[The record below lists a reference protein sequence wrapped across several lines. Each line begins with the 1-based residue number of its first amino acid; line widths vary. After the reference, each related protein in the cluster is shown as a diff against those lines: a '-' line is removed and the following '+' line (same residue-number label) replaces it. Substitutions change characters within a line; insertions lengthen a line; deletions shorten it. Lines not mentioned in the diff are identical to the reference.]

1 MTMPDMLVKLYDL
14 PSVTP
19 LLEKLEAEN
28 ITIRRPIGPENYA
41 VIRWIN
47 ENFGPDWAGEAENA
61 FFRSPKGVFI
71 AVQKLPKKK
80 AEVLGF
86 ACYDATVK
94 GFFGP
99 TGVRED
105 ARGKGIGAAL
115 LLATLHGMK
124 DEGYGYGII
133 GGAGP
138 VDFYKKCCGAVPIEG
153 SSPGVYY
160 GMVTIE

>member
-1 MTMPDMLVKLYDL
+1 MPDMLVKLYEL

-19 LLEKLEAEN
+19 FLEKLSKEN

-47 ENFGPDWAGEAENA
+47 ENFGPGWAGEAENA
-61 FFRSPKGVFI
+61 FFHTPKGIYI
-71 AVQKLPKKK
+71 AVRKLPKQK
-80 AEVLGF
+80 AEILGF

-99 TGVRED
+99 TGVNKAE
-105 ARGKGIGAAL
+105 RGKGIGVAL
-115 LLATLHGMK
+115 LLATLQGMK

-138 VDFYKKCCGAVPIEG
+138 VDFYKKGCGAIPIEN
-153 SSPGVYY
+153 SSPGVYKD
-160 GMVTIE
+160 MVTIE